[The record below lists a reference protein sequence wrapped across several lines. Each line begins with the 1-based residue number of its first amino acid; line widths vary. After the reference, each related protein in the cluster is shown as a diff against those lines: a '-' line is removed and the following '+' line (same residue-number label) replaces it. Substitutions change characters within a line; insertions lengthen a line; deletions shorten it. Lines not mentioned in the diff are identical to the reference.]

1 MAASEQNVLSN
12 QGTDTITHGVYS
24 VSWTTGAASAEATYA
39 DALGQFLA
47 QTVRTREP
55 LHVRVEANGQDCPS
69 SIGDA
74 DICIYVQSHP
84 EQALVSHLAVVGVP
98 KTHIIALDLAWD
110 DARARLTR
118 LLKAYV
124 VERCQRDTFASWV
137 GALPIGVVR
146 ARLGLP
152 ESPVGV
158 ARTAASFV

>member
-12 QGTDTITHGVYS
+12 QGTDILRMASIAFHGRLA
-24 VSWTTGAASAEATYA
+24 WLRRKLRMLMR
-39 DALGQFLA
+39 LGNFWLA
-47 QTVRTREP
+47 TVRTREP
-55 LHVRVEANGQDCPS
+55 LHVRVEADGQDCPS

-84 EQALVSHLAVVGVP
+84 EQLLVSHLAVVGVP

-110 DARARLTR
+110 DARARITR